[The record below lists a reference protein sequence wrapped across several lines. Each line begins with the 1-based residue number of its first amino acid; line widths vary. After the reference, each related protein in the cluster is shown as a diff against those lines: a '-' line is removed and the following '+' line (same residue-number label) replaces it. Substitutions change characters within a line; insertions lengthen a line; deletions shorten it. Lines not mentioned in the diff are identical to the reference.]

1 MASFQRQTGTSEAG
15 GWLVILNKS
24 LADSELHRLLS
35 THKYRLRGES
45 LLTGRVHVC
54 MPVQSIHTQYSSSHV
69 CMLYVCTDIYMQ
81 YCGYCMCTCQ
91 KAKYLQNSHYMYT
104 MLSLPASIHQ

>member
-1 MASFQRQTGTSEAG
+1 MASFQRQTGSSEAE

-45 LLTGRVHVC
+45 L
-54 MPVQSIHTQYSSSHV
+54 
-69 CMLYVCTDIYMQ
+69 
-81 YCGYCMCTCQ
+81 
-91 KAKYLQNSHYMYT
+91 
-104 MLSLPASIHQ
+104 SLK